1 MGAFPNKRC
10 EPESAQTVL
19 TTRYIL
25 QWTWNLTNSIFF
37 ETLGLNTLNIYQK
50 KDVSQSLLKQFDN
63 PLCSPIDLKF
73 DQSHIFWK

>member
-37 ETLGLNTLNIYQK
+37 ETLGLNTLNICK
-50 KDVSQSLLKQFDN
+50 KKRCEPQSAQTVLKTPYVLQ
-63 PLCSPIDLKF
+63 
-73 DQSHIFWK
+73 